1 MKKKI
6 LIVEDEQHLLR
17 QYSQLL
23 REFGEI
29 LQAANSEEALS
40 FIHKDI
46 DLIILDNKFTGDPK
60 FPQENAGIEILKVIK
75 GELKL
80 EIPIIFIT
88 AYPKE
93 EGGVTTGQE
102 AINIGVYDYLEKPI
116 DLTVLKRV
124 AKKALFGS

>member
-1 MKKKI
+1 MEKKI
-6 LIVEDEQHLLR
+6 LIVEDEQHLVR

-29 LQAANSEEALS
+29 FQAANSEEALS
-40 FIHKDI
+40 LIHKDI
-46 DLIILDNKFTGDPK
+46 DLIILDNKLTGDPK
-60 FPQENAGIEILKVIK
+60 FPQENAGMEVLKVIRR
-75 GELKL
+75 ELKL
-80 EIPIIFIT
+80 EMPIIFIT

-102 AINIGVYDYLEKPI
+102 AKSIGVYDYLEKPI
-116 DLTVLKRV
+116 DLSVLKSV